1 MKEIIAIV
9 GAGGKTTLLHRLIKK
24 YYKEGKKVLAT
35 TTTHMKY
42 EDEMVI
48 SGKIEDIKAQLDT
61 KGWCLA
67 GTYNEKKGK
76 ISALKESLYLKACEY
91 ADVVII
97 EADGANHHTV
107 KVPAAYEPVIPDNV
121 TKMIVVIGMMDIGR
135 PMGEVVHRFELLE
148 DIEEDEPLTM
158 EWVEKL
164 AVDGYVKPWGKR
176 RPDMEIEVRYTRWEE
191 GVLTYYK
198 GKIK

>member
-24 YYKEGKKVLAT
+24 HYKEQKKVLAI

-42 EDEMVI
+42 EEEMVI
-48 SGKIEDIKAQLDT
+48 SGKIEDIKEQLDT

-67 GTYNEKKGK
+67 GTFDEKKGK
-76 ISALKESLYLKACEY
+76 ISALEESLYRKACEY
-91 ADVVII
+91 ADIVVI

-107 KVPAAYEPVIPDNV
+107 KVPAVYEPVIPENV
-121 TKMIVVIGMMDIGR
+121 TKMIVVMGMMDIGR
-135 PMGEVVHRFELLE
+135 PMGEVVHRFGLLE
-148 DIEEDEPLTM
+148 GVGEEEVLTM

-164 AVDGYVKPWGKR
+164 AMDGYVKPWRKK

-191 GVLTYYK
+191 GVLSYYK
-198 GKIK
+198 GKNK